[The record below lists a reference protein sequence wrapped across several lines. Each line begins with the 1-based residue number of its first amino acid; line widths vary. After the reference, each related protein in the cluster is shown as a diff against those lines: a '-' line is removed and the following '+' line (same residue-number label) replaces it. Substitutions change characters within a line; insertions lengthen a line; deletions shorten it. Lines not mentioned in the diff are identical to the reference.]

1 MNGKPLDNRK
11 PKDTHPIVQQKWEKS
26 QGFTGRKRAK
36 LIDALTLTNPAFPKK
51 RDYNKRIK

>member
-1 MNGKPLDNRK
+1 MG
-11 PKDTHPIVQQKWEKS
+11 KS

-36 LIDALTLTNPAFPKK
+36 LIDALTLTNSAFPRK